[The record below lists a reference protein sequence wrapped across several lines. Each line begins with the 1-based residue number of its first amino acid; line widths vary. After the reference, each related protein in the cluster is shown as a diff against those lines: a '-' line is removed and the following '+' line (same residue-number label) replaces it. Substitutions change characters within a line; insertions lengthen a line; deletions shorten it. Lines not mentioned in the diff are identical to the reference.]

1 MKDIIML
8 LPVEYNLAESFIK
21 LRGNSSN
28 VNYVKSRLPEY
39 VTGVYNSSVDL
50 DYSLMTLNEH

>member
-8 LPVEYNLAESFIK
+8 LPVEHNLAESFVK
-21 LRGNSSN
+21 LKGNSSN
-28 VNYVKSRLPEY
+28 VNYIKSRLPEY
-39 VTGVYNSSVDL
+39 VTSVYNSSVDL

>member
-8 LPVEYNLAESFIK
+8 LPVEYNLAESFVK
-21 LRGNSSN
+21 LKGNSSN
-28 VNYVKSRLPEY
+28 VNYVKSRLHEY